1 MPFIG
6 ETSIRTGAAGAGGF
20 SGNVIDDSVI
30 FNRPDADF
38 TEWTPAATPTS
49 LRAGSCFFWVK
60 LDTVD
65 TTDADTSARH
75 IIMAGT
81 DPYGDRIYFGNQA
94 VASKEY
100 RLTVSLLG
108 NNWYSLDDFRDF
120 TGWSAFYVK
129 WDVDNGTASERLR
142 AWVVDGT
149 SIREITWEN
158 SPAITGADCDFNDT
172 QNHHLGSRS
181 DTSGRPFS
189 GYLGQFALID
199 GTGSTAITDFIEQDT
214 NGNYGPKSDAEIQA
228 LTFGNHGVFFKD
240 GTDIQA
246 GTDTSGNSM
255 SITTTNGPAASA
267 VVSDSPTNSEDG
279 VSGNYCTWNPTEN
292 SSKTNMSLQDGNL
305 VANGFDS
312 AQRGTLF
319 VSSGKWYAELTI
331 SAAMSCYFG
340 ISEDTANMNGD
351 PSLDNLDGY
360 LYYSFN
366 GQKIDQAGSGSS
378 YGSSWNTAGKTVGVA
393 VDMDNGAIWFS
404 VDGVWQNSA
413 TISEIEN
420 GTTTNAAFTSIS
432 GNFALVY
439 KNGTNGLGTLNT
451 GQSSFS
457 YTPPTGF
464 NAINSKTIADALA
477 PTITDPSLHFTTVTV
492 TGTGAEQAVTGV
504 GFQPDMLWIKRTTAV
519 EWAIY
524 DSVRGATKEWN
535 FDATNAESTVA
546 QGVKS
551 FDADGFTLGTDASVN
566 ALGGTYVVYCFK
578 FDNSSGAS
586 NSDGTITTTVAVNAD
601 AKMSCGTFSGNA
613 TGGATI
619 GHGLGVTPA
628 VVIVKRLDSTGSPQV
643 YHRDL
648 GATKALEMDAAAVPV
663 TSSTRWN
670 DTAPSSTVITLG
682 SSNATNASGADNM
695 VFYAFADVEGFF
707 ASGLYEGN
715 ANADGPF
722 VWAGHRPN
730 VIWSKSIDNAE
741 SYYLSAGDA
750 YLDYNPMDAFF
761 IPDLDFAVQTSNAID
776 ILATGFKM
784 KTSNSVTN
792 SSHTRVWFS
801 LAKSPF
807 TGTTSAY
814 QQSRAR

>member
-6 ETSIRTGAAGAGGF
+6 ETSTLFLGF
-20 SGNVIDDSVI
+20 ADDGFFGNVIDDSVI
-30 FNRPDADF
+30 FNTGDAN
-38 TEWTPAATPTS
+38 TVKWTAGTPTS
-49 LRAGSCFFWVK
+49 QDIWTASFWVK
-60 LDTVD
+60 RAEQFATRQNIFGVSSGSHNGHISWAANDTLELYNDDSVLTQQKFTSSVHRD
-65 TTDADTSARH
+65 PTAWTHWCISFSGAGPDEVVFEKDGVVQSQTT
-75 IIMAGT
+75 GT
-81 DPYGDRIYFGNQA
+81 DDTISGG
-94 VASKEY
+94 
-100 RLTVSLLG
+100 
-108 NNWYSLDDFRDF
+108 
-120 TGWSAFYVK
+120 
-129 WDVDNGTASERLR
+129 
-142 AWVVDGT
+142 
-149 SIREITWEN
+149 
-158 SPAITGADCDFNDT
+158 AINKSGADMVIGDWL
-172 QNHHLGSRS
+172 HP
-181 DTSGRPFS
+181 SGVPADMILAQFS
-189 GYLGQFALID
+189 FID
-199 GTGSTAITDFIEQDT
+199 GTVYSASDFGEFDA
-214 NGNYGPKSDAEIQA
+214 NGNWGPKSDTDIRA
-228 LTFGNHGVFFKD
+228 LSFGNNGIFLSN

-246 GTDTSGNSM
+246 GTDTSGNSQ
-255 SITTTNGPAASA
+255 SVTVTGLASSD

-279 VSGNYCTWNPTEN
+279 TVGNFATLNPLNNKSGGTLSE
-292 SSKTNMSLQDGNL
+292 GNL
-305 VANGFDS
+305 TVLTGVGQYGPIASTLAVPIDSTTIYRAQFTCDADSSGDFFMLGIITDYDVTNSTTTTELGHTANGYAYRGDNGQLRNSDAEVAYGNTYATGDVIDVFIGNGCLFF
-312 AQRGTLF
+312 AKNGTL
-319 VSSGKWYAELTI
+319 E
-331 SAAMSCYFG
+331 
-340 ISEDTANMNGD
+340 
-351 PSLDNLDGY
+351 
-360 LYYSFN
+360 
-366 GQKIDQAGSGSS
+366 
-378 YGSSWNTAGKTVGVA
+378 
-393 VDMDNGAIWFS
+393 NGA
-404 VDGVWQNSA
+404 
-413 TISEIEN
+413 SESEVEA
-420 GTTTNAAFTSIS
+420 GTTTNAAASGLTGNYYFACSDFSVGQTVTVSANFGQKAWTNSYASIS
-432 GNFALVY
+432 DVGV
-439 KNGTNGLGTLNT
+439 
-451 GQSSFS
+451 
-457 YTPPTGF
+457 
-464 NAINSKTIADALA
+464 NSKTIADALA
-477 PTITDPSLHFTTVTV
+477 PPITDPSLHFTTVTV

-648 GATKALEMDAAAVPV
+648 GATKALEMDVAAVPV
-663 TSSTRWN
+663 TTSTRWN

-682 SSNATNASGADNM
+682 SSNATNASGTDNM

-715 ANADGPF
+715 SSADGPV

-730 VIWSKSIDNAE
+730 VIWSKSIDNGE

-807 TGTTSAY
+807 TGTTSAS

>member
-1 MPFIG
+1 MSVYNFQQG
-6 ETSIRTGAAGAGGF
+6 MTAGAAGAGGF

-94 VASKEY
+94 VANKQY
-100 RLTVSLLG
+100 RLTVNLLG

-214 NGNYGPKSDAEIQA
+214 NGNYGPKSDTEIQA

-279 VSGNYCTWNPTEN
+279 VSGNYCTWNSTEN

-340 ISEDTANMNGD
+340 ISEDTANLNGN

-378 YGSSWNTAGKTVGVA
+378 YGSSWNTTGKTVGVA

-420 GTTTNAAFTSIS
+420 GTTTNAAFTGIS

-439 KNGTNGLGTLNT
+439 SNGTNGLGTLNT

-464 NAINSKTIADALA
+464 NAINSKTIADATPPILEDPTDEFVVALDTETNILSTLA
-477 PTITDPSLHFTTVTV
+477 TARSGWSDYVDILLNRTTNEVRRWRFSHDSGNEHAQTLTSTYQANATLSGSDNWIGMSLKVDGVANVRAGSVSHTNGADTTVSFTDV
-492 TGTGAEQAVTGV
+492 GTTRYVV
-504 GFQPDMLWIKRTTAV
+504 LLFRRDSAV
-519 EWAIY
+519 EVPMHHPDLTSGSLLFLTSIAAEAVDADI
-524 DSVRGATKEWN
+524 KN
-535 FDATNAESTVA
+535 FTSS
-546 QGVKS
+546 S
-551 FDADGFTLGTDASVN
+551 FDIDTGEASDTYDYLVIPESDGFIYLGKHT
-566 ALGGTYVVYCFK
+566 
-578 FDNSSGAS
+578 
-586 NSDGTITTTVAVNAD
+586 
-601 AKMSCGTFSGNA
+601 
-613 TGGATI
+613 
-619 GHGLGVTPA
+619 
-628 VVIVKRLDSTGSPQV
+628 
-643 YHRDL
+643 
-648 GATKALEMDAAAVPV
+648 
-663 TSSTRWN
+663 
-670 DTAPSSTVITLG
+670 
-682 SSNATNASGADNM
+682 
-695 VFYAFADVEGFF
+695 
-707 ASGLYEGN
+707 GN
-715 ANADGPF
+715 ANEDGPVSFAGFSPAIWWKKSTFSNGDHYFNAFDLQGYNEATERFTLADGT
-722 VWAGHRPN
+722 
-730 VIWSKSIDNAE
+730 KSETTANHE
-741 SYYLSAGDA
+741 
-750 YLDYNPMDAFF
+750 MVF
-761 IPDLDFAVQTSNAID
+761 
-776 ILATGFKM
+776 LATGAKQRADEVA
-784 KTSNSVTN
+784 SNGSGVYVDIAIASVP
-792 SSHTRVWFS
+792 
-801 LAKSPF
+801 LG
-807 TGTTSAY
+807 GTTSAY